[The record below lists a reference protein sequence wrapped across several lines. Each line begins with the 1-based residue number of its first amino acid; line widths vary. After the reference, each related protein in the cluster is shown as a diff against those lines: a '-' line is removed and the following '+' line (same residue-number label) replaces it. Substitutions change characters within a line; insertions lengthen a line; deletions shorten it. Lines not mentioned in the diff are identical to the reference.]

1 MKLTP
6 EQQELVVQNLK
17 LVDDVLYFR
26 IKRNIKNPDHDLEDL
41 RQVGRL
47 GLCIAALHYDAL
59 RPFPAYAREVIWHQL
74 IQYLKQADRHPPT
87 ISMDSEL
94 SSGQALGGILPD
106 HRDVVGDA
114 EERMNQENLRQL
126 GDQYQGVIQKGI
138 HAMAL
143 KLNGFTGADI
153 AKLYHVPPNHV
164 SAWIARAQ
172 TRLQQDKCFLKLV
185 S

>member
-1 MKLTP
+1 M
-6 EQQELVVQNLK
+6 
-17 LVDDVLYFR
+17 
-26 IKRNIKNPDHDLEDL
+26 
-41 RQVGRL
+41 
-47 GLCIAALHYDAL
+47 
-59 RPFPAYAREVIWHQL
+59 
-74 IQYLKQADRHPPT
+74 KQADRRPQT
-87 ISMDSEL
+87 ISMDSEF
-94 SSGQALGGILPD
+94 SSGQALSGILPD

-114 EERMNQENLRQL
+114 EERMNQENLRRL
-126 GDQYQGVIQKGI
+126 GDQYRGVVQKGI